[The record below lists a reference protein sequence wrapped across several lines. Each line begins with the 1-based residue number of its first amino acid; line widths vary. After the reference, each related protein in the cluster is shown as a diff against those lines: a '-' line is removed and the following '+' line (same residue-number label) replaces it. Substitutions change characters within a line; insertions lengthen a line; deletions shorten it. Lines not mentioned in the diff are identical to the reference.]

1 MIRMATIHNFS
12 IGSNQTRVFVI
23 SNGSVSESNAA
34 ALTYCGTVAIDL
46 IAINAVGQSVTIG
59 EARRRSQNC
68 DQAPGGIVLSVIGS
82 RIAAQPQPVSY
93 SVSSGSSAL
102 VIGSINKS
110 ESPDG
115 DQGAPS
121 DPNFGGEPP
130 VVDPDAPPGPSSPA
144 PLPSGNGNTGFG
156 TVSSAGSQLGITG
169 GNT

>member
-12 IGSNQTRVFVI
+12 IGSNQTRVFLI

-34 ALTYCGTVAIDL
+34 ALTYCGTVASDL
-46 IAINAVGQSVTIG
+46 VAINAVGQSVAIG
-59 EARRRSQNC
+59 EARKRAQNC
-68 DQAPGGIVLSVIGS
+68 DEAPGGVVLSVIGS
-82 RIAAQPQPVSY
+82 RIASQPQPVSY
-93 SVSSGSSAL
+93 SVSSGSSLL
-102 VIGSINKS
+102 VVGSINKS

-115 DQGAPS
+115 DQAAPT

-130 VVDPDAPPGPSSPA
+130 VVDPAPPPASPSPPS
-144 PLPSGNGNTGFG
+144 LPSGNGNFGFG